1 MLARPS
7 DYLLKSFSVS
17 FQIDIKFGS
26 LFDLQE
32 YIYYNDESKINLI
45 DYGVLGFWGFGV
57 LVKNFGYRHHVS
69 VVRAFK
75 HSESERIRAVQQ
87 ERGHPRKMI
96 LWNFARRGLRLK
108 TISKVVEFQGHKIV
122 RLMGSTLYCRILAQK
137 IQENRKLNF
146 TNFIQVLIFSMSS
159 NELIWP

>member
-1 MLARPS
+1 MFC
-7 DYLLKSFSVS
+7 YVS
-17 FQIDIKFGS
+17 F
-26 LFDLQE
+26 
-32 YIYYNDESKINLI
+32 
-45 DYGVLGFWGFGV
+45 VV

-108 TISKVVEFQGHKIV
+108 QFSKVVEFHGHKIV
-122 RLMGSTLYCRILAQK
+122 RLMGSKFYCRIL
-137 IQENRKLNF
+137 EP
-146 TNFIQVLIFSMSS
+146 VC
-159 NELIWP
+159 